1 MAKKSKR
8 RQTILVLVNF
18 APLII
23 GLATVFFY
31 KDIFAVL
38 FPVLQ
43 FAVFVLDIALSHGR
57 AQFIP
62 LAISFAVS
70 TAPYLLSNYLIYTS
84 HIIAKDNVVFLFG
97 YELTWIL
104 VPIWIIAIV
113 FCFAFKKSNTDE

>member
-8 RQTILVLVNF
+8 RQIILVLVDF
-18 APLII
+18 APLTI

-43 FAVFVLDIALSHGR
+43 IAVFVLDIVLSHGR

-70 TAPYLLSNYLIYTS
+70 TALYLLFNYLIYNANITR
-84 HIIAKDNVVFLFG
+84 DNVVFLFG

>member
-1 MAKKSKR
+1 MPNESKR
-8 RQTILVLVNF
+8 MQIILVLVNF
-18 APLII
+18 APLIV
-23 GLATVFFY
+23 GLATVYFY

-38 FPVLQ
+38 FPIMQ
-43 FAVFVLDIALSHGR
+43 IAVFVLDIVLSHGR

-70 TAPYLLSNYLIYTS
+70 TALYLLSNYLIYTS
-84 HIIAKDNVVFLFG
+84 HIITKDNVVFLIG
-97 YELTWIL
+97 YEFTWIL

>member
-43 FAVFVLDIALSHGR
+43 IAVFVLDIVLSHGR

-62 LAISFAVS
+62 LTISFAVS
-70 TAPYLLSNYLIYTS
+70 TALYLLFNYLLYNA
-84 HIIAKDNVVFLFG
+84 HITRDNVVFLIG
-97 YELTWIL
+97 YESTRLL
-104 VPIWIIAIV
+104 VPIWTIVIV
-113 FCFAFKKSNTDE
+113 FCFAIKKSADNK